1 MDEYFYNNGMRKAF
15 FVSMMRNVEVTEE
28 RNVEFDYIKME
39 DFYVEKRTNIKLGQ
53 RF

>member
-1 MDEYFYNNGMRKAF
+1 MDEYFYNNGMRKGF
-15 FVSMMRNVEVTEE
+15 FISMM

-39 DFYVEKRTNIKLGQ
+39 DFYVAKRTNIKLGQ